1 MFRRRTSKG
10 SRLAASTAEGAAA
23 LRAAGAI
30 ERDEDIRGADG
41 LAGRFVRV
49 RPTLATVVK
58 VPLLRRC
65 AARLAERY
73 LPGSYWFE
81 LARVAHMDEVLK
93 RELAD
98 GAEQVV
104 ILGAGFDTRPYRFRS
119 ELSQALTFE
128 VDQPDLAAVKRQ
140 RVKAVLGELPPNV
153 RYVAADLNCDD
164 LAPRLDAAGYRTGAR
179 TLVIWSGV
187 TGYLTADAVDSI
199 LRWYVRTASPGS
211 AIVFDYIFDE
221 IIRGDPFSY
230 HGARELRERVA
241 SAGEPLTFGIR
252 SGSVGCF
259 LRERGFELIDD
270 VQASDL
276 EKRHLVGSDGR
287 VAGRV
292 YGFVGIAQAR
302 VSGVRTA

>member
-1 MFRRRTSKG
+1 MLRRRTSKG

-30 ERDEDIRGADG
+30 ERDERIRGADW
-41 LAGRFVRV
+41 LAGKFVRV

-58 VPLLRRC
+58 VPILRRC
-65 AARLAERY
+65 AGGLAERY

-98 GAEQVV
+98 GAEQLV
-104 ILGAGFDTRPYRFRS
+104 ILGAGFDSRPYRFRS

-128 VDQPDLAAVKRQ
+128 VDRPDLAAVKRR
-140 RVKAVLGELPPNV
+140 RVKAVLGELPAHV
-153 RYVAADLNCDD
+153 RYVAADLNVDD
-164 LAPRLDAAGYRTGAR
+164 LGGTLEAAGYRRDAH

-187 TGYLTADAVDSI
+187 TGYLSADAVDSV
-199 LRWYVRTASPGS
+199 LRWYVRAASPGS

-241 SAGEPLTFGIR
+241 RTGEPLTFGIR

-259 LRERGFELIDD
+259 LRELGLELIDD

-276 EKRHLVGSDGR
+276 ERRYLVGSDGH

-302 VSGVRTA
+302 VSG